1 MIPQLQLHLPTVKEL
16 LVLFLKNEI
25 SKIGLSKG
33 VIGLSGGIDSA
44 LAAYLAAEALGP
56 ENVLCIMM
64 PYKTSSASSIT
75 DAEAVISNLGVRSE
89 RVEITTMVDPI
100 IDSDPGMEKV
110 RRGNVMARM
119 RMIVLYDRSAREK
132 ALVIGTGNKTEI
144 LLGYTTL
151 FGDSA
156 CAINPIGDLYK
167 TQVWALAEYLGIP
180 EQIIHKPPSADLW
193 NGQTD
198 EDELGIQYRQADEI
212 LYFMID
218 ERMTFDELTAKGF
231 DSALI
236 DKLVRLVQRNQFKRV
251 PPLIAKVGSRT
262 SNIDFRYA
270 RDWGV

>member
-1 MIPQLQLHLPTVKEL
+1 MIPQLQLHLPTVNEL

-75 DAEAVISNLGVRSE
+75 DAEAVINNLGVHSE

-100 IDSDPGMEKV
+100 IDSDPEMEKV

-167 TQVWALAEYLGIP
+167 TQVWALAEHLGIP
-180 EQIIHKPPSADLW
+180 EQIIQKPPSADLW

-198 EDELGIQYRQADEI
+198 EDELGINYRQADEI

-218 ERMTFDELTAKGF
+218 ERMTFEELSAKGF
-231 DSALI
+231 DSVLI
-236 DKLVRLVQRNQFKRV
+236 KKLSRLVQRNQFKRV

-262 SNIDFRYA
+262 SNVDFRYA

>member
-89 RVEITTMVDPI
+89 RVEITAMVDPI
-100 IDSDPGMEKV
+100 IDSDPEMEKV